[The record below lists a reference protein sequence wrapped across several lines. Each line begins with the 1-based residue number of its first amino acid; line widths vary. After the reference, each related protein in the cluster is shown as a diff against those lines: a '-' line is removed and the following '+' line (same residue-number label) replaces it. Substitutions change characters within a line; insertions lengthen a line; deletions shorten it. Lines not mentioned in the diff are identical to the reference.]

1 MVKLGRPKKD
11 GPRHPCGKLIII
23 PKVGKYG
30 RHKIPLITE
39 PPPKQIILE
48 QVLYWLDLQA
58 TAEEVAGS
66 FHVSVETL
74 NARIMDHFG
83 MTFTDL
89 RKRCVGQAK
98 LSLRRFQF
106 KQAEKS
112 TTMAIWLGK
121 QWLGQKDDIQLVQ
134 APNHDLI
141 ISLLNEVKSL
151 KGKMKEYKDA
161 QEKGSQDEK
170 ERHERESNQES
181 GISSDETSS

>member
-1 MVKLGRPKKD
+1 MARPRKE
-11 GPRHPCGKLIII
+11 GIRHPCGKLIII
-23 PKVGKYG
+23 PKVGKFG

-39 PPPKQIILE
+39 PQPKQIILE

-66 FHVSVETL
+66 FHVSIETL
-74 NARIMDHFG
+74 NGRIMDHFG
-83 MTFTDL
+83 MTFTEL
-89 RKRCVGQAK
+89 RKRCTGQAK

-112 TTMAIWLGK
+112 TAMAIWLGK

-161 QEKGSQDEK
+161 QEKGVQDEK
-170 ERHERESNQES
+170 ERHESQGDQES
-181 GISSDETSS
+181 GINGDEGAS